1 KLFFDGSK
9 FQQGGGVGFVMIPP
23 WGASIPFT
31 HKLNFEC
38 TNNMAEYEALVLG
51 LQNAINLGTHHI
63 DIFGDSELIINQV
76 TGVYQCK
83 NDILQKY

>member
-1 KLFFDGSK
+1 KNFFDGSK
-9 FQQGGGVGFVMIPP
+9 CQQREGTGFVMIPP
-23 WGASIPFT
+23 WGAPIPVA

-51 LQNAINLGTHHI
+51 LQNAINLGTRHI
-63 DIFGDSELIINQV
+63 NIFGDSELIVNQV